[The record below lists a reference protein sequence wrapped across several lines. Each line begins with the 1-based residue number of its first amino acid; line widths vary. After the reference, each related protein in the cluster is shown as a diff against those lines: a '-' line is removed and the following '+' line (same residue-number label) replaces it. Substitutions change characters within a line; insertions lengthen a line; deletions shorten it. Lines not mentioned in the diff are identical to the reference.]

1 MTTNFKDALT
11 ALIGKGAQKRNVERY
26 SKAVKK
32 AYKNEIERIEDEIE
46 KGEDFLDDLTS
57 HVEVDIKTGRGT
69 GSEDAIKYVNTRIK
83 TNIRLAELHVELR
96 IAKAAYKSDFPS
108 SSTPVEVAPATATTE
123 G

>member
-1 MTTNFKDALT
+1 MSTNFKDALT

-69 GSEDAIKYVNTRIK
+69 GSDDAIKYVITRTK
-83 TNIRLAELHVELR
+83 TNIKLAELHVELR
-96 IAKAAYKSDFPS
+96 IVKAAYKVTFHL
-108 SSTPVEVAPATATTE
+108 TLLQ
-123 G
+123 

>member
-1 MTTNFKDALT
+1 MSTNFKDALT

-69 GSEDAIKYVNTRIK
+69 GSDDAIKYVITRTK
-83 TNIRLAELHVELR
+83 TNIKLAELHVELR
-96 IAKAAYKSDFPS
+96 IVKAAYKSDFPS
-108 SSTPVEVAPATATTE
+108 NSTPVEAAPAIATTE